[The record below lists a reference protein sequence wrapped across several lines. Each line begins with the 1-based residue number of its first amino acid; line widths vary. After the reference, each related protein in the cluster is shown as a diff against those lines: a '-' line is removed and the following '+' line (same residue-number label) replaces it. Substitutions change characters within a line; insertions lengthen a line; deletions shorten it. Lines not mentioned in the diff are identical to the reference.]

1 LLLVMLGVSGVAGE
15 ARAQEALRFEQG
27 ADRVRALAGAEERWS
42 FRTPELRRGEKAV
55 PIQVGETV
63 VFCAGGQLYEAAAST
78 GKIQRRLLL
87 PGACAAL
94 SNTPGGYEVRCEG
107 GPETQRWQRAFPLS
121 PGQGGL
127 ATVLPSETSILF
139 GTRRQAE
146 AIAGKSAAE
155 QQGAPERLEQQ
166 RLQDPTNPWYAA
178 RRAELLLEQGKA
190 AEARGAAAQALEI
203 DPRYDLDLLPLAAR
217 LHKIAPELGPVA
229 FDRGMKNLLLRG
241 YEPTQATSALAPM
254 TLLGRPGDQAGS
266 EPMDPVKHQELL
278 ETFGERL
285 ALLAPNAEG
294 STWFFAA
301 LEEAA
306 RKRGDQDA
314 LRRWAPLAHREQ
326 GVEPFLPTGIE
337 SRQVGLLVQLTAAF
351 AFALLAGTVIKSIRG
366 FASRLP
372 QDAPWW
378 KRYNPFSRWERSE
391 LLGFLLATAAMIG
404 LAFKAA
410 VGVAILGAVTAA
422 PLPMAMGNLGH
433 PESRTYLAASPD
445 GPATRLLRA
454 FAAHKAGD
462 LDEAERL
469 YRQSDSPVALA
480 NLGAIALARGQKAQ
494 AEELWAQARQRHPDL
509 DAPAYHLGLRTE
521 RERVHLARRYDLPVL
536 LELPTE
542 DVWHRFWRE
551 RVAPPSSPLH
561 VAGLLDTLQPD
572 SSSKGPFTY
581 AAMLIDFLLLALAVL
596 ALVSPSPRTS
606 SSARLALVG
615 RGLHLVAPGAAPL
628 YGASGFFVGAAAIFL
643 GTASQ
648 ILASTQGQHV
658 TVLGNVVDINW
669 AQMYGV
675 ALPRPELASLHGVIR
690 LWWLIFPINA
700 ALVLAL
706 ERRRDGAP

>member
-1 LLLVMLGVSGVAGE
+1 VTSG
-15 ARAQEALRFEQG
+15 ARAEEALRFEQG
-27 ADRVRALAGAEERWS
+27 ADRVRALAGSEERWS

-78 GKIQRRLLL
+78 GKVRRRLLL

-107 GPETQRWQRAFPLS
+107 GQETRRWQRSFLLS
-121 PGQGGL
+121 PGQGEL
-127 ATVLPSETSILF
+127 AAVLPSEASILF

-146 AIAGKSAAE
+146 AIVGKGAAE
-155 QQGAPERLEQQ
+155 QQGALARLEQQ
-166 RLQDPTNPWYAA
+166 RLQDPTNPWYAV
-178 RRAELLLEQGKA
+178 RQAELLLEQGKD
-190 AEARGAAAQALEI
+190 AEARGAAARALEI
-203 DPRYDLDLLPLAAR
+203 DAPYDLDLLPLAAR
-217 LHKIAPELGPVA
+217 LHKIAPELGPAA

-254 TLLGRPGDQAGS
+254 TLLGRPGDRAGS
-266 EPMDPVKHQELL
+266 EPMDPVKDQVLL

-285 ALLAPNAEG
+285 ATLAPNAEG

-326 GVEPFLPTGIE
+326 GIEPFLPTGFE
-337 SRQVGLLVQLTAAF
+337 SRQVGLLVQLAAAL
-351 AFALLAGTVIKSIRG
+351 AFALLAGAVIKSIRG
-366 FASRLP
+366 LASRLP

-378 KRYNPFSRWERSE
+378 KRYNPLSRWERGE
-391 LLGFLLATAAMIG
+391 LVGFLLATVAMLG
-404 LAFKAA
+404 LSLKAA
-410 VGVAILGAVTAA
+410 TGVAVLGAVAAA

-433 PESRTYLAASPD
+433 PESRAYLAASPD

-469 YRQSDSPVALA
+469 YRQSDSPVALT
-480 NLGAIALARGQKAQ
+480 NLGAIAFSRGQKAQ
-494 AEELWAQARQRHPDL
+494 AEELWAQARQRYSDL

-521 RERVHLARRYDLPVL
+521 RERVHLARRHELPVL
-536 LELPTE
+536 LELPAE

-551 RVAPPSSPLH
+551 RVAPSSSPLH
-561 VAGLLDTLQPD
+561 VAGLLDALQPD
-572 SSSKGPFTY
+572 SSKKGPSSH
-581 AAMLIDFLLLALAVL
+581 AAMLLDFLLIALAVL
-596 ALVSPSPRTS
+596 ALLSPAQRTS
-606 SSARLALVG
+606 SSRPLAVLG
-615 RGLHLVAPGAAPL
+615 HGLHLVAPGAAPM
-628 YGASGFFVGAAAIFL
+628 YGSSGFFIGAAAIFL

-648 ILASTQGQHV
+648 ILASTQGQNV
-658 TVLGNVVDINW
+658 TVLGSVAGINW

-690 LWWLIFPINA
+690 FWWLIFPINA

-706 ERRRDGAP
+706 GRRRDRAP